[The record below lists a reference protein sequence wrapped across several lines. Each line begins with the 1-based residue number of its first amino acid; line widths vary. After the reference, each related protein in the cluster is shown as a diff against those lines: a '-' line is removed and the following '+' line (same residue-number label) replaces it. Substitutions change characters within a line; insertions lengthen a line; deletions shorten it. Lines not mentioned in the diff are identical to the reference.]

1 MKNLIIAIAVLS
13 LSGCSSL
20 VHTYGEFADAQ
31 DPCQMK
37 HKPEGHVKPNWCGA
51 GRGYVSPLR
60 VYNAQ
65 GQHIGTVR

>member
-20 VHTYGEFADAQ
+20 VHTYGELADAQ

-37 HKPEGHVKPNWCGA
+37 HKPAGHVKPNWCGA

>member
-1 MKNLIIAIAVLS
+1 MKTLFPIILGLALT
-13 LSGCSSL
+13 GCSSL

-37 HKPEGHVKPNWCGA
+37 HKPEGHIKPNWCGA
-51 GRGYVSPLR
+51 GRGYSQPLR
-60 VYNAQ
+60 VYTPQ